1 MLLFMCIERVQII
14 GLTYSGGVE
23 SVNLYHLRVFMTV
36 AEHEHITRASEE
48 LFLSQPAVT
57 KIVQNL
63 EQEVG
68 QKLVERQGRRIA
80 LTYAGQVLRTYARRM
95 FSLEREMEEALAA
108 LSDIETG
115 EVTLAA
121 NPIIGIYLL
130 PSIVASFRSR
140 YPCVKINLEIL
151 KSREIIDA
159 TVEWH
164 LDFGLVEVDP
174 SELPLGLEFET
185 VAYDELILVVS
196 PKHPWSELQSLKPE
210 ELRDGVLILREPGSG
225 IRESIEH
232 AFAHQGFS
240 ISSLL
245 TVPDSEVIK
254 QMAIK
259 GVGATIVSAMSVRH
273 ELESGELLRIPITS
287 LDIRPRLSMIW
298 REDKQFSPAAQA
310 FRDLLRREIHLMDD
324 MQLAAS

>member
-1 MLLFMCIERVQII
+1 MHAVYNKVARLLSILLF
-14 GLTYSGGVE
+14 SGGAE
-23 SVNLYHLRVFMTV
+23 RVNLYHLRVFMTV

-48 LFLSQPAVT
+48 LYLSQPAVT

-95 FSLEREMEEALAA
+95 FALEREMEEALAA

-121 NPIIGIYLL
+121 NPITGIYLL
-130 PSIVASFRSR
+130 PSIVASFRAR

-151 KSREIIDA
+151 KSREIIDS

-174 SELPLGLEFET
+174 SELPLGLEYET

-196 PKHPWSELQSLKPE
+196 PRHPWSEVSLLKPE

-232 AFAHQGFS
+232 AFSHQGFS
-240 ISSLL
+240 MSALL

-259 GVGATIVSAMSVRH
+259 GVGATIVSAMSVRR
-273 ELESGELLRIPITS
+273 ELESGELLRIPIGG
-287 LDIRPRLSMIW
+287 LEMRPQLSMIW

-310 FRDLLRREIHLMDD
+310 FRDLLRREIRLREDT
-324 MQLAAS
+324 QLAAS

>member
-1 MLLFMCIERVQII
+1 MSHIGPAYVMLPFREGRDR
-14 GLTYSGGVE
+14 
-23 SVNLYHLRVFMTV
+23 VNLYHLRVFMTV

-48 LFLSQPAVT
+48 LYLSQPAVT
-57 KIVQNL
+57 KIVQSL

-95 FSLEREMEEALAA
+95 FSLEREMEEALGA

-121 NPIIGIYLL
+121 NPSTGIYLL
-130 PSIVASFRSR
+130 PSVVARFRAR

-151 KSREIIDA
+151 KSRDIIDE
-159 TVEWH
+159 TLEWR

-174 SELPLGLEFET
+174 GDLPLGMEYET
-185 VAYDELILVVS
+185 VAYDELILVVA
-196 PKHPWSELQSLKPE
+196 PNHPWSELSSLRSE
-210 ELRDGVLILREPGSG
+210 DLRDGVLILREPDSG

-232 AFAHQGFS
+232 AFSHQGYS
-240 ISSLL
+240 VSPLL

-254 QMAIK
+254 QMALK
-259 GVGATIVSAMSVRH
+259 GVGATIISAMSVRR
-273 ELESGELLRIPITS
+273 ELENGELLHIPITD
-287 LDIRPRLSMIW
+287 LEIRPMLSMVW

-310 FRDLLRREIHLMDD
+310 FRDLLRRELRSLENP
-324 MQLAAS
+324 QKAAS

>member
-1 MLLFMCIERVQII
+1 M
-14 GLTYSGGVE
+14 
-23 SVNLYHLRVFMTV
+23 NLYHLRVFMTV

-48 LFLSQPAVT
+48 LYLSQPAVT

-95 FSLEREMEEALAA
+95 FALEREMEEALAA

-121 NPIIGIYLL
+121 NPITGIYLL
-130 PSIVASFRSR
+130 PSIVASFRAR

-151 KSREIIDA
+151 KSREIIDS

-174 SELPLGLEFET
+174 SELPLGLEYET

-196 PKHPWSELQSLKPE
+196 PRHPWSEVSLLKPE

-232 AFAHQGFS
+232 AFSHQGFS
-240 ISSLL
+240 MSALL

-259 GVGATIVSAMSVRH
+259 GVGATIVSAMSVRR
-273 ELESGELLRIPITS
+273 ELESGELLRIPIGG
-287 LDIRPRLSMIW
+287 LEMRPQLSMIW

-310 FRDLLRREIHLMDD
+310 FRDLLRREIRLREDT
-324 MQLAAS
+324 QLAAS

>member
-1 MLLFMCIERVQII
+1 LLFA
-14 GLTYSGGVE
+14 GGTE
-23 SVNLYHLRVFMTV
+23 GVNLYHLRVFMTV

-48 LFLSQPAVT
+48 LYLSQPAVT

-63 EQEVG
+63 EQEIG

-95 FSLEREMEEALAA
+95 FALEREMEDALSA

-121 NPIIGIYLL
+121 NPTMGIYLV
-130 PSIVASFRSR
+130 PEIVASFRSR

-151 KSREIIDA
+151 KSRDIIED
-159 TVEWH
+159 TLEWR
-164 LDFGLVEVDP
+164 LDFGLVELDP

-185 VAYDELILVVS
+185 IAYDELILVVS
-196 PKHPWSELQSLKPE
+196 PKHPWSILQAIKPE

-225 IRESIEH
+225 HRESIEH
-232 AFAHQGFS
+232 SFAHQGFS
-240 ISSLL
+240 MTPLL

-259 GVGATIVSAMSVRH
+259 GVGATIIPAMSVQR
-273 ELESGELLRIPITS
+273 ELESGELLHLPITG
-287 LDIRPRLSMIW
+287 LEMRPRLSMVW

-310 FRDLLRREIHLMDD
+310 FRDLLRREMRAVESI
-324 MQLAAS
+324 QQAAS

>member
-1 MLLFMCIERVQII
+1 
-14 GLTYSGGVE
+14 
-23 SVNLYHLRVFMTV
+23 VNLYHLRVFMTV

-48 LFLSQPAVT
+48 LYLSQPAVT

-95 FSLEREMEEALAA
+95 FALEREMEEALAA

-130 PSIVASFRSR
+130 PTIVASFRAR

-151 KSREIIDA
+151 KSREIIDS
-159 TVEWH
+159 TLEWH
-164 LDFGLVEVDP
+164 LDFGLVERDP
-174 SELPLGLEFET
+174 SELPLGLEYET

-196 PKHPWSELQSLKPE
+196 PKHPWSEVSSLKSE
-210 ELRDGVLILREPGSG
+210 DLRDGVLILREPGSG

-232 AFAHQGFS
+232 AFSHQGFS
-240 ISSLL
+240 MSALL

-254 QMAIK
+254 QMTIK
-259 GVGATIVSAMSVRH
+259 GVGATIISAMSVRR
-273 ELESGELLRIPITS
+273 ELEKGELLRIPIS
-287 LDIRPRLSMIW
+287 GLEIRPRLSMIW

-310 FRDLLRREIHLMDD
+310 FRDLLRREIRLMKDT
-324 MQLAAS
+324 QLATS

>member
-1 MLLFMCIERVQII
+1 M
-14 GLTYSGGVE
+14 
-23 SVNLYHLRVFMTV
+23 NLYHLRVFMTV

-48 LFLSQPAVT
+48 LYLSQPAVT

-63 EQEVG
+63 EQEIG

-121 NPIIGIYLL
+121 NPTMGIYLL
-130 PSIVASFRSR
+130 PSIVASFRAR

-151 KSREIIDA
+151 KSREIVDD
-159 TVEWH
+159 TLEWR
-164 LDFGLVEVDP
+164 LDFGLVELDP
-174 SELPLGLEFET
+174 SELPIGLEYET
-185 VAYDELILVVS
+185 IAYDELILVVA
-196 PKHPWSELQSLKPE
+196 PRHPWSELSSIKPE
-210 ELRDGVLILREPGSG
+210 ELRDGVLILREAGSG
-225 IRESIEH
+225 HRESIEH
-232 AFAHQGFS
+232 AFTHLGFS
-240 ISSLL
+240 LSPLL

-254 QMAIK
+254 QMAVK
-259 GVGATIVSAMSVRH
+259 GVGATIIPAMSVRR
-273 ELESGELLRIPITS
+273 ELEAGELLRIPIVG
-287 LDIRPRLSMIW
+287 LEMRPRLSMVW

-310 FRDLLRREIHLMDD
+310 FRDLLRREICSMDGT
-324 MQLAAS
+324 QLAAS

>member
-1 MLLFMCIERVQII
+1 
-14 GLTYSGGVE
+14 
-23 SVNLYHLRVFMTV
+23 VNLYHLRVFMTV

-48 LFLSQPAVT
+48 LYLSQPAVT
-57 KIVQNL
+57 KIVQSL

-80 LTYAGQVLRTYARRM
+80 LTYAGQVLKTYARRM

-115 EVTLAA
+115 EVTLAVNA
-121 NPIIGIYLL
+121 ITGIYLL
-130 PSIVASFRSR
+130 PSIVARFRAR

-151 KSREIIDA
+151 KSREIIEE
-159 TVEWH
+159 TVEWR

-174 SELPLGLEFET
+174 SELPLGLDFET
-185 VAYDELILVVS
+185 IAHDELILVVA
-196 PKHPWSELQSLKPE
+196 PNHPWSELSSIKPE

-225 IRESIEH
+225 VRESIEH
-232 AFAHQGFS
+232 AFSHQGYS
-240 ISSLL
+240 LSPLL

-254 QMAIK
+254 QMALK
-259 GVGATIVSAMSVRH
+259 GVGATMISAMSVRR
-273 ELESGELLRIPITS
+273 ELESGDLLRLPIVD
-287 LDIRPRLSMIW
+287 LEMRPQLSMVW

-310 FRDLLRREIHLMDD
+310 FRDLLRREVRLMED
-324 MQLAAS
+324 MQKSVS

>member
-1 MLLFMCIERVQII
+1 M
-14 GLTYSGGVE
+14 
-23 SVNLYHLRVFMTV
+23 NLYHLRVFMTV

-48 LFLSQPAVT
+48 LYLSQPAVT
-57 KIVQNL
+57 KIVQSL

-80 LTYAGQVLRTYARRM
+80 LTYAGQVLKTYARRM

-115 EVTLAA
+115 EVTLAVNA
-121 NPIIGIYLL
+121 ITGIYLL
-130 PSIVASFRSR
+130 PSIVARFRAR

-151 KSREIIDA
+151 KSREIIEE
-159 TVEWH
+159 TVEWR

-174 SELPLGLEFET
+174 SELPLGLDFET
-185 VAYDELILVVS
+185 IAHDELILVVA
-196 PKHPWSELQSLKPE
+196 PNHPWSELSSIKPE

-225 IRESIEH
+225 VRESIEH
-232 AFAHQGFS
+232 AFSHQGYS
-240 ISSLL
+240 LSPLL

-254 QMAIK
+254 QMALK
-259 GVGATIVSAMSVRH
+259 GVGATMISAMSVRR
-273 ELESGELLRIPITS
+273 ELESGDLLRLPIVD
-287 LDIRPRLSMIW
+287 LEMRPQLSMVW

-310 FRDLLRREIHLMDD
+310 FRDLLRREVRLMED
-324 MQLAAS
+324 MQKSVS

>member
-1 MLLFMCIERVQII
+1 M
-14 GLTYSGGVE
+14 
-23 SVNLYHLRVFMTV
+23 NLYHLRVFMTV
-36 AEHEHITRASEE
+36 AELEHITRASEE
-48 LFLSQPAVT
+48 LYLSQPAVT

-130 PSIVASFRSR
+130 PSIVASFRAR

-151 KSREIIDA
+151 KSRDIIEA

-174 SELPLGLEFET
+174 SELQPGLEYET

-196 PKHPWSELQSLKPE
+196 PHHPWSELSALKPE
-210 ELRDGVLILREPGSG
+210 DVHDGVLILREPGSG

-232 AFAHQGFS
+232 AFAHQGQALTP
-240 ISSLL
+240 LL

-259 GVGATIVSAMSVRH
+259 GVGATIISAMSVQH
-273 ELESGELLRIPITS
+273 ELECGELLRIPITG
-287 LDIRPRLSMIW
+287 LEIRPRLSMIW
-298 REDKQFSPAAQA
+298 REDKQFSPAAEA
-310 FRDLLRREIHLMDD
+310 FRDLLRREIALTGET
-324 MQLAAS
+324 QLAAS

>member
-1 MLLFMCIERVQII
+1 M
-14 GLTYSGGVE
+14 
-23 SVNLYHLRVFMTV
+23 NLYHLRVFMTV

-48 LFLSQPAVT
+48 LYLSQPAVT
-57 KIVQNL
+57 KIVQSL

-95 FSLEREMEEALAA
+95 FALEREMEEALAA

-121 NPIIGIYLL
+121 NPTMGIYLV
-130 PSIVASFRSR
+130 PEIVASFRAR

-151 KSREIIDA
+151 KSREIIEN
-159 TVEWH
+159 TLEWQ
-164 LDFGLVEVDP
+164 LDFGLVELDP

-185 VAYDELILVVS
+185 IAYDELILVVS
-196 PKHPWSELQSLKPE
+196 PRHPWSVLQSITPE

-225 IRESIEH
+225 HRESIDH
-232 AFAHQGFS
+232 AFSHQGYS
-240 ISSLL
+240 VTPLL
-245 TVPDSEVIK
+245 VVPDSEVIK
-254 QMAIK
+254 QMAVK
-259 GVGATIVSAMSVRH
+259 GVGATIIPEMSVRR
-273 ELESGELLRIPITS
+273 ELESGELLRLPIAGMEM
-287 LDIRPRLSMIW
+287 RPQLSMIW

-310 FRDLLRREIHLMDD
+310 FRDLLRRELRVVENV
-324 MQLAAS
+324 QKAS

>member
-1 MLLFMCIERVQII
+1 
-14 GLTYSGGVE
+14 
-23 SVNLYHLRVFMTV
+23 MTV

-48 LFLSQPAVT
+48 LYLSQPAVT

-95 FSLEREMEEALAA
+95 FALEREMEEALAA

-115 EVTLAA
+115 EVTLGA
-121 NPIIGIYLL
+121 NPIIGVYLL
-130 PSIVASFRSR
+130 PTIVASFRAR

-151 KSREIIDA
+151 KSREVIES

-164 LDFGLVEVDP
+164 LDFGLVEVEP
-174 SELPLGLEFET
+174 SELPLGLDYET

-196 PKHPWSELQSLKPE
+196 PRHPWSELSSLPPE

-232 AFAHQGFS
+232 SFAHHGYS
-240 ISSLL
+240 LSALL

-254 QMAIK
+254 QMAMK
-259 GVGATIVSAMSVRH
+259 GVGATILSAMSVRK
-273 ELESGELLRIPITS
+273 ELESGELLRIPI
-287 LDIRPRLSMIW
+287 IGVEMRPQLSMIW

-310 FRDLLRREIHLMDD
+310 FRDLLRREIRLIDD
-324 MQLAAS
+324 TQLAAS

>member
-1 MLLFMCIERVQII
+1 
-14 GLTYSGGVE
+14 
-23 SVNLYHLRVFMTV
+23 MTV

-48 LFLSQPAVT
+48 LYLSQPAVT

-63 EQEVG
+63 EQEIG

-121 NPIIGIYLL
+121 NPTMGIYLL
-130 PSIVASFRSR
+130 PSIVASFRAR

-151 KSREIIDA
+151 KSREIVDD
-159 TVEWH
+159 TLEWR
-164 LDFGLVEVDP
+164 LDFGLVELDP
-174 SELPLGLEFET
+174 SELPIGLEYET
-185 VAYDELILVVS
+185 IAYDELILVVA
-196 PKHPWSELQSLKPE
+196 PRHPWSELSSIKPE
-210 ELRDGVLILREPGSG
+210 ELRDGVLILREAGSG
-225 IRESIEH
+225 HRESIEH
-232 AFAHQGFS
+232 AFTHLGFS
-240 ISSLL
+240 LSPLL

-254 QMAIK
+254 QMAVK
-259 GVGATIVSAMSVRH
+259 GVGATIIPAMSVRR
-273 ELESGELLRIPITS
+273 ELEAGELLRIPIVG
-287 LDIRPRLSMIW
+287 LEMRPRLSMVW

-310 FRDLLRREIHLMDD
+310 FRDLLRREICSMDGT
-324 MQLAAS
+324 QLAAS

>member
-1 MLLFMCIERVQII
+1 
-14 GLTYSGGVE
+14 
-23 SVNLYHLRVFMTV
+23 MTV

-48 LFLSQPAVT
+48 LYLSQPAVT
-57 KIVQNL
+57 KIVQSL

-80 LTYAGQVLRTYARRM
+80 LTYAGQVLKTYARRM

-115 EVTLAA
+115 EVTLAVNA
-121 NPIIGIYLL
+121 ITGIYLL
-130 PSIVASFRSR
+130 PSIVARFRAR

-151 KSREIIDA
+151 KSREIIEE
-159 TVEWH
+159 TVEWR

-174 SELPLGLEFET
+174 SELPLGLDFET
-185 VAYDELILVVS
+185 IAHDELILVVA
-196 PKHPWSELQSLKPE
+196 PNHPWSELSSIKPE

-225 IRESIEH
+225 VRESIEH
-232 AFAHQGFS
+232 AFSHQGYS
-240 ISSLL
+240 LSPLL

-254 QMAIK
+254 QMALK
-259 GVGATIVSAMSVRH
+259 GVGATMISAMSVRR
-273 ELESGELLRIPITS
+273 ELESGDLLRLPIVD
-287 LDIRPRLSMIW
+287 LEMRPQLSMVW

-310 FRDLLRREIHLMDD
+310 FRDLLRREVRLMED
-324 MQLAAS
+324 MQKSVS

>member
-1 MLLFMCIERVQII
+1 M
-14 GLTYSGGVE
+14 
-23 SVNLYHLRVFMTV
+23 NLYHLRVFMTV
-36 AEHEHITRASEE
+36 AEYEHITRASEE
-48 LFLSQPAVT
+48 LYLSQPAVT
-57 KIVQNL
+57 KIVQSL

-121 NPIIGIYLL
+121 NPITGIYLL
-130 PSIVASFRSR
+130 PTIVARFRAR
-140 YPCVKINLEIL
+140 YSCVKINLEIL
-151 KSREIIDA
+151 KSRDIIEE
-159 TVEWH
+159 TQEWR

-174 SELPLGLEFET
+174 AELPLGMEYET
-185 VAYDELILVVS
+185 LAYDELILVVA
-196 PKHPWSELQSLKPE
+196 PNHPWSEMRSMKAE
-210 ELRDGVLILREPGSG
+210 DLRDGVLILREQDSG

-232 AFAHQGFS
+232 AFSHQGY
-240 ISSLL
+240 SLSPL
-245 TVPDSEVIK
+245 FTVPDSEVIK

-259 GVGATIVSAMSVRH
+259 GVGATIISAMSVRH
-273 ELESGELLRIPITS
+273 ELERGELLQIPIS
-287 LDIRPRLSMIW
+287 DLEMRPRLSMVW

-310 FRDLLRREIHLMDD
+310 FRDLLRRELRSMDEE
-324 MQLAAS
+324 QKVAS

>member
-1 MLLFMCIERVQII
+1 
-14 GLTYSGGVE
+14 
-23 SVNLYHLRVFMTV
+23 MTV

-48 LFLSQPAVT
+48 LYLSQPAVT

-95 FSLEREMEEALAA
+95 FALEREMEEALAA

-130 PSIVASFRSR
+130 PTIIASFRAR

-151 KSREIIDA
+151 KSREVIDA
-159 TVEWH
+159 TIDWH
-164 LDFGLVEVDP
+164 LDFGLVEVEP
-174 SELPLGLEFET
+174 AELPLGLEYET

-196 PKHPWSELQSLKPE
+196 PRHPWSELASLTPE

-232 AFAHQGFS
+232 AFAHHGYS
-240 ISSLL
+240 LSALL

-254 QMAIK
+254 QMAMK
-259 GVGATIVSAMSVRH
+259 GVGATILSAMSVRK
-273 ELESGELLRIPITS
+273 ELESGELLRIPIVG
-287 LDIRPRLSMIW
+287 LEMRPQLSMIW

-310 FRDLLRREIHLMDD
+310 FRDLLRREIRLIEHT
-324 MQLAAS
+324 QLAAS